1 MLKLKQTNL
10 MILLKK
16 KKILNLKVNSNVVN
30 NLEQN
35 AHVLLLKAHVLLL
48 NAHVLLSSCIASVKL
63 CPHFETSRSVKKII
77 KLGYHLMISYFR

>member
-30 NLEQN
+30 NLRVERTRSI
-35 AHVLLLKAHVLLL
+35 VESTRSIVECTR
-48 NAHVLLSSCIASVKL
+48 SIVKL
-63 CPHFETSRSVKKII
+63 HSQCETMST
-77 KLGYHLMISYFR
+77 FRN

>member
-30 NLEQN
+30 NLE
-35 AHVLLLKAHVLLL
+35 
-48 NAHVLLSSCIASVKL
+48 
-63 CPHFETSRSVKKII
+63 
-77 KLGYHLMISYFR
+77 